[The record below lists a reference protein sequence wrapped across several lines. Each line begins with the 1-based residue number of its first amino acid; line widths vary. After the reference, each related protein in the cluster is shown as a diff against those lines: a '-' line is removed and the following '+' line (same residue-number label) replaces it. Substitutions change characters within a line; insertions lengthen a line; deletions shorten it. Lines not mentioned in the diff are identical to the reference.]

1 MPVFEHEIR
10 LIGATARWLSGIHID
25 IQPKDIA
32 KPLVRAAQ
40 FVRAIIPDTCFT
52 ERLLLRQQ

>member
-1 MPVFEHEIR
+1 MPVLEHEIR

-25 IQPKDIA
+25 IQPKDVT
-32 KPLVRAAQ
+32 KPLGRAAQ
-40 FVRAIIPDTCFT
+40 LVRAIIPDTCFT